1 MENTQQTQPA
11 TQQVLDPR
19 RIGRD
24 NSGLDE
30 QDVAD
35 ILCILTP
42 GSTTAYN
49 IVARTAKHQPEHVLP
64 NPYDSFDAQSTN
76 IEEQETIIVNR
87 PNVGSSHAYAGAD
100 LALRMSSRLIDP
112 RLGFVFG
119 RNWKTSDIVFSQ
131 DSGKRTSN
139 QHFRIFLNSDA
150 VLMIEDMS
158 TNGLAVD
165 NLYLRCRDPKAPK
178 TCMLGTNSIICI
190 GNNVDAELIKFSVR
204 IPSRVSHLNRYEENV
219 RNFLTRCAPD
229 GEKLK
234 SEFGSSIIIDY
245 Y

>member
-11 TQQVLDPR
+11 TQPVLDPR

-30 QDVAD
+30 EDVAD

-42 GSTTAYN
+42 GSTTAFN
-49 IVARTAKHQPEHVLP
+49 IVEKTAKRTPEHALFS
-64 NPYDSFDAQSTN
+64 NPYNSFDDQVTN

-87 PNVGSSHAYAGAD
+87 HNVGSSHTYAGAD

-112 RLGFVFG
+112 SLGFVFG
-119 RNWKTSDIVFSQ
+119 RNWKASDIVFSQ

-150 VLMIEDMS
+150 ILMIEDMS

-165 NLYLRCRDPKAPK
+165 NLYLRCRDPNSPKA
-178 TCMLGTNSIICI
+178 CMLGPNSIICI
-190 GNNVDAELIKFSVR
+190 SNSVDTELIKFSVR
-204 IPSRVSHLNRYEENV
+204 IPSRVSHLDRYEENV
-219 RNFLTRCAPD
+219 RDFLTRCTPD

-234 SEFGSSIIIDY
+234 SEFEPSENY
-245 Y
+245 